1 LRIAERWLRRAIA
14 GGSTSVE
21 WDTERIRL
29 FLLAHVESFEELEL
43 LLVLASSPDRN
54 ETAQAAAARTGVS
67 VADARQALEHLATH
81 GFLVV
86 DAQATG
92 PSFRYRPAD
101 IEIREGVNAL
111 LRAHAQ
117 SRTMLGRLMST
128 NAVERMR
135 RWNAKAFAD
144 AFVIGRK
151 KDDG

>member
-1 LRIAERWLRRAIA
+1 M
-14 GGSTSVE
+14 E

-43 LLVLASSPDRN
+43 LLVLASSPDRS
-54 ETAQAAAARTGVS
+54 ETAQSAAARSGVP
-67 VADARQALEHLATH
+67 VADARQTLEHLAAH

-86 DAQATG
+86 DTQGTG
-92 PSFRYRPAD
+92 PAFRYRPTA
-101 IEIREGVNAL
+101 IEIREGVDAL
-111 LRAHAQ
+111 LRAQAQ
-117 SRTMLGRLMST
+117 SRTMLGQLMST